1 MECFTANKTEK
12 PTQKKL
18 QDASKK
24 GQILKSR
31 DLTVCV
37 IMLVGTLYLGYVFDV
52 HHIMS
57 ILEYILDHNAK
68 PDIWDYF
75 KAMGIGWLKTIIPFL
90 LVCMFTTILVSWFQ
104 SKMQLATEAIKFK
117 FDSLNPV
124 NGLKRIFG
132 LKTVKE
138 FVKAILYII
147 FFALAI
153 KLFWSNH
160 KSLLFKTLDG
170 DIISLLSDWGE
181 MLFLLI
187 LYCLGSMIIVLI
199 FDFIA
204 EYFLFMKDMKMDKQE
219 VKREYK
225 EQEGS
230 PEIKSKRR
238 ERHQEILSEQLKSDV
253 SNSRLMIANPT
264 HIAIG
269 IYFKPHLSPIP
280 LISVR
285 ETNEVALAVR
295 KYAKEIGIPIIT
307 DKKLARK
314 IYATHRRYD
323 YVSFENIDEILRLLL
338 WLEEVENAGQPV
350 PDELLPSEDKFK
362 EGEDT
367 KSENKDNN

>member
-1 MECFTANKTEK
+1 MANKTEK
-12 PTQKKL
+12 PTDKKL
-18 QDASKK
+18 KDASKK

-31 DLTVCV
+31 DLTVSL
-37 IMLVGTLYLGYVFDV
+37 IMLVGSLYLGYVFDV

-75 KAMGIGWLKTIIPFL
+75 KTIGIGWLKTIVPFL

-104 SKMQLATEAIKFK
+104 SKMKLATEAIKLK
-117 FDSLNPV
+117 FDSLNPI
-124 NGLKRIFG
+124 NGLKKVFS
-132 LKTVKE
+132 LKTLKE
-138 FVKAILYII
+138 FVKAILYIV
-147 FFALAI
+147 FFCLAI
-153 KLFWSNH
+153 RVFWGNN

-181 MLFLLI
+181 MLFLLV
-187 LYCLGSMIIVLI
+187 LYCLVSMIIILI
-199 FDFIA
+199 FDYIA

-225 EQEGS
+225 EQEGN
-230 PEIKSKRR
+230 PEVKSKRR

-269 IYFKPHLSPIP
+269 IYFKPNLSPIP

-285 ETNEVALAVR
+285 ATNQVALAIR
-295 KYAKEIGIPIIT
+295 RYAQEIGIPVIT

-323 YVSFENIDEILRLLL
+323 YVSFENLDEILRLLL
-338 WLEEVENAGQPV
+338 WLEDVENAGQLDAAEEPV
-350 PDELLPSEDKFK
+350 LEDEVK
-362 EGEDT
+362 
-367 KSENKDNN
+367 

>member
-1 MECFTANKTEK
+1 MANKTEK

-31 DLTVCV
+31 DLTISV

-75 KAMGIGWLKTIIPFL
+75 KAMGVGWLKTNIPFL

-104 SKMQLATEAIKFK
+104 SKKQLATEAVKFK
-117 FDSLNPV
+117 RDSLNPV

-138 FVKAILYII
+138 SVKAILYII

-153 KLFWSNH
+153 KVFWSNH

-225 EQEGS
+225 EQEGN

-238 ERHQEILSEQLKSDV
+238 ERIRKFFLS
-253 SNSRLMIANPT
+253 N
-264 HIAIG
+264 
-269 IYFKPHLSPIP
+269 
-280 LISVR
+280 
-285 ETNEVALAVR
+285 
-295 KYAKEIGIPIIT
+295 
-307 DKKLARK
+307 
-314 IYATHRRYD
+314 
-323 YVSFENIDEILRLLL
+323 
-338 WLEEVENAGQPV
+338 
-350 PDELLPSEDKFK
+350 
-362 EGEDT
+362 
-367 KSENKDNN
+367 

>member
-1 MECFTANKTEK
+1 MANKTEK

-31 DLTVCV
+31 DLTISV

-57 ILEYILDHNAK
+57 ILEYIFDHNAK

-75 KAMGIGWLKTIIPFL
+75 KAMGVGWLKTIIPFL

-104 SKMQLATEAIKFK
+104 SKMQLATEAVKFK

-147 FFALAI
+147 LFFFA
-153 KLFWSNH
+153 
-160 KSLLFKTLDG
+160 

-225 EQEGS
+225 KQEGN

-238 ERHQEILSEQLKSDV
+238 ERIRKFFLS
-253 SNSRLMIANPT
+253 N
-264 HIAIG
+264 
-269 IYFKPHLSPIP
+269 
-280 LISVR
+280 
-285 ETNEVALAVR
+285 
-295 KYAKEIGIPIIT
+295 
-307 DKKLARK
+307 
-314 IYATHRRYD
+314 
-323 YVSFENIDEILRLLL
+323 
-338 WLEEVENAGQPV
+338 
-350 PDELLPSEDKFK
+350 
-362 EGEDT
+362 
-367 KSENKDNN
+367 